1 MTAVRIKGYTS
12 ELLVKEKTLLRR
24 RSSSKVV
31 HDEGNQYVD
40 LPIRMDVRDEP
51 TPSDFEDHEYESVRR
66 LSSETA
72 LSVSMESLV
81 SNSFMEMKVSAQLFV
96 LNKELPSL
104 CILKSHNYWQPSFS
118 MFVGIILQSSSVP
131 TISHYGQS
139 KQNST
144 TL

>member
-104 CILKSHNYWQPSFS
+104 CILKS
-118 MFVGIILQSSSVP
+118 
-131 TISHYGQS
+131 
-139 KQNST
+139 
-144 TL
+144 